1 MKQHTL
7 IIHLLRWFTGNPI
20 ALMLVIVCI
29 LIEMAFNSFIPVAFS
44 HLIDKGISARNAE
57 VMTKTLLAL
66 GLATLVAMT
75 VGMLAD
81 YTHAKL
87 FTDVIARIRQKLFDH
102 LQILS
107 STFFHRHSAGEISAR
122 FSTDLAAIEH
132 TFQTW
137 LPWGWKPAFDIIGYN
152 CVMFW
157 VDWRLALF
165 AQLVWP
171 MSFLGP
177 RFFSPKARDAAEN
190 RKNREAGVLS
200 AVDEAT
206 AGRHVV
212 RAFGLETYM
221 SRLFATRLSVLA
233 ATAIRGAFFTA
244 ALERS
249 ASIGIYGLQ
258 IGVLAIGGA
267 MAFNGSITVGG
278 LVAFYTVFISLSS
291 SLYYIAQYSGSLINS
306 AAGLARIERIL
317 NESSTLAEVKNA
329 VELPP
334 FNYQLE
340 IKNFSYSIKAG
351 RRILDRVSL
360 SIYHRQFVAIVGPS
374 GAGKSALLQAMLR
387 FFDPTEGAIEMDGH
401 DLRRVTRASITRHS
415 AVVFQESFLFNATV
429 RENVLM
435 GRLNA
440 SPLEIENAC
449 RAAGLHDEILAM
461 PQGYESP
468 VGERG
473 AFLSGGQKQRLAIA
487 RALLREPRILFLDEA
502 TASLDP
508 GTDLAIRNTIESIR
522 SEKTIIMVTHRLAS
536 VVDSDR
542 IFVLQNGKLAEQGTH
557 EELLANA
564 SVYALLW
571 QQQQS
576 GNYLETGGF
585 G

>member
-1 MKQHTL
+1 
-7 IIHLLRWFTGNPI
+7 
-20 ALMLVIVCI
+20 MLVIVCI